1 MEEERRTLRQR
12 CAEVQSALRSAESSS
27 SHLGAELALCRG
39 QLSAVQ
45 SRLDH
50 VEEVSE
56 AASRRHGEL
65 QMTNADL
72 RRDLDRSEQQVETF
86 LIHFAGRPYRRS
98 KDFALGPWS
107 HLCFQWDGACGVG

>member
-12 CAEVQSALRSAESSS
+12 CVEVQTALRSAESSN
-27 SHLGAELALCRG
+27 SHLSAELALCRG

-56 AASRRHGEL
+56 AASRRHSEL
-65 QMTNADL
+65 QMMNADQ
-72 RRDLDRSEQQVETF
+72 RRHIEHAEQQVQTA
-86 LIHFAGRPYRRS
+86 LIHFADLR
-98 KDFALGPWS
+98 
-107 HLCFQWDGACGVG
+107 